1 MFNQFRTLGTR
12 HTMDKKLE
20 ISCCVLS
27 LIVFLLFTSSHRQIL
42 QGNKIKVFLW
52 ACENNSVDLDV
63 GGSLGADPIANILR
77 TL

>member
-1 MFNQFRTLGTR
+1 M
-12 HTMDKKLE
+12 
-20 ISCCVLS
+20 
-27 LIVFLLFTSSHRQIL
+27 SSHRQIL